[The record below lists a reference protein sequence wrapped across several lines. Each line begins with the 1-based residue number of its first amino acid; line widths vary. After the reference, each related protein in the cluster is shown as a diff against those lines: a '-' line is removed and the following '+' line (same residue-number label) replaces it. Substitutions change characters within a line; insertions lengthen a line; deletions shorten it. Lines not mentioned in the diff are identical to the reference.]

1 MFNAGNAQSIAAEIS
16 KLYTA
21 MEDIGSYTPEECA
34 ACDILYRKMVEVSV
48 ELAAK
53 KCTDEA
59 TVINDIVKRGFGSEE
74 NQFNDFEKASFRLV
88 GNTEKFR
95 NYCYYRIIKLE
106 LDMIADAFEIE

>member
-1 MFNAGNAQSIAAEIS
+1 
-16 KLYTA
+16 
-21 MEDIGSYTPEECA
+21 
-34 ACDILYRKMVEVSV
+34 MVELSV

-53 KCTDEA
+53 TCTGED

-74 NQFNDFEKASFRLV
+74 SQFNDFEKASFRLV